1 MSPIL
6 SHDVV
11 KPQGLPGWPFQA
23 KDVEN
28 ASAPV

>member
-6 SHDVV
+6 AHDVV
-11 KPQGLPGWPFQA
+11 KPQGVAWAFQA

>member
-6 SHDVV
+6 AHDVV
-11 KPQGLPGWPFQA
+11 KPQGVPVWAFQA

>member
-6 SHDVV
+6 ALDRYKPEGRV
-11 KPQGLPGWPFQA
+11 KAFQA
-23 KDVEN
+23 KDAEN

>member
-1 MSPIL
+1 GVP
-6 SHDVV
+6 V
-11 KPQGLPGWPFQA
+11 WAFQA